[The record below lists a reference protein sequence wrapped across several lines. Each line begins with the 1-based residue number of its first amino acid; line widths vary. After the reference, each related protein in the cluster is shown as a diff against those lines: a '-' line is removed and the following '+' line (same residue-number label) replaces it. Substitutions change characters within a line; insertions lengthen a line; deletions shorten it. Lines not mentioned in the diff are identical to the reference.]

1 MKNLLIFVP
10 SHRKKTGG
18 FRTGKGSFP
27 VGSDSSEK
35 CGKTDGFGP
44 EKQAKKGFSTVQTA
58 TYSFSSSSS
67 GCVGRFIK
75 VPRKINAR
83 TLDKKHKSHFPSPYS

>member
-1 MKNLLIFVP
+1 MQSNVNAGNSQSPCSFMDAFCFDLVAFCIPFLVP

-18 FRTGKGSFP
+18 LRTGNGSFP

-58 TYSFSSSSS
+58 TYSF
-67 GCVGRFIK
+67 
-75 VPRKINAR
+75 
-83 TLDKKHKSHFPSPYS
+83 